1 MVRADKLY
9 KKVSAQ
15 LRADIVGRYAYYFNQ
30 DPNQGA
36 IGEAITYFV
45 SELKTNSKG
54 ELLVNSKFCSQRD
67 NIQKII

>member
-36 IGEAITYFV
+36 TGEAITYFV
-45 SELKTNSKG
+45 SEFKTNSKWNF
-54 ELLVNSKFCSQRD
+54 LVKSNFRSQ
-67 NIQKII
+67 